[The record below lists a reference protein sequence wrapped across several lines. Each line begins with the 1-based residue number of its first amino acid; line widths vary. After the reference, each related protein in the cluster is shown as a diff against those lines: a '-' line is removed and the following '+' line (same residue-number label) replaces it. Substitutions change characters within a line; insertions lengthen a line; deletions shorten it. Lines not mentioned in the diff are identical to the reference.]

1 MADTLQQLRSFYEA
15 LEPARRRTLWGALV
29 LSVATVAGVGVWASQ
44 PRYVTLTTP
53 TDAEERVEV
62 GNSLSRASI
71 PWRIG
76 PDGNSIEVHEEDQ
89 TSARSAATTDHG
101 ILGLEGLEQID
112 PWATPFVELLQK
124 QRMLQGEIVR
134 SINRMDGV
142 ARSACILNL
151 PSGSEFIGRPAQ
163 ATAAVTLSPE
173 PGAVLDR
180 ELARTVAQFVA
191 HAVAGMSIDDVS
203 VVDTSTGRTLWS
215 GGAMTE
221 ANAAT
226 TEVARQEAELAA
238 KVSRV
243 LGSVLGSPENF
254 AVAVRTEVSTA
265 STSSIVHSVDPD
277 SAAPTREHIETEQ
290 NASTSGGSPGV
301 DANLPERT
309 TGTANGNSRSREQ
322 QETLYQYT
330 RTETTTS
337 QPAGEL
343 KRLSASVVVNL
354 AALEKLSPGKPV
366 DEAAEKARIEAVVKA
381 ALGIDASRGDTVV
394 VELTRFAEIPL
405 SDAEAAVPAAA
416 AWEKWVAPGL
426 ALFAVLVMLI
436 FVVRPLIK
444 AATGGAKAA
453 SATPD
458 EATPAAARRA
468 GAGDD
473 DDDDDE
479 RPGADVIDLAERLRR
494 HVEAYKHI
502 STEDLSELVKKEAD
516 NSAEVL
522 RRWMKK

>member
-1 MADTLQQLRSFYEA
+1 MADTLHQLRSFYEG

-29 LSVATVAGVGVWASQ
+29 LSIATIAGVGVWASQ
-44 PRYVTLTTP
+44 PRFVLLTTP
-53 TDAEERVEV
+53 TDAEERTEV
-62 GNSLSRASI
+62 GNALSRASI
-71 PWRIG
+71 PWRVG
-76 PDGNSIEVHEEDQ
+76 GDGNSIEVHEEDQ
-89 TSARSAATTDHG
+89 TAARSAATTDHG

-191 HAVAGMSIDDVS
+191 HSVAGMTMDDVS
-203 VVDTSTGRTLWS
+203 VIDTSTGRTLWA

-221 ANAAT
+221 ANAAS

-243 LGSVLGSPENF
+243 LGSVLGSPDNF

-265 STSSIVHSVDPD
+265 STESIVHSVDPD

-290 NASTSGGSPGV
+290 NATTTGGAPGV
-301 DANLPERT
+301 DANLPERS
-309 TGTANGNSRSREQ
+309 GAAGGGNSRSREQ

-354 AALEKLSPGKPV
+354 AALEKLAAGKPV

-381 ALGIDASRGDTVV
+381 ALGIDATRGDTVV

-405 SDAEAAVPAAA
+405 SDAESAVPTPA
-416 AWEKWVAPGL
+416 AWEKWVGPGL
-426 ALFAVLVMLI
+426 ALFAVLIMLI
-436 FVVRPLIK
+436 FVVRPLVK

-453 SATPD
+453 PADD
-458 EATPAAARRA
+458 EAIPAAARRA
-468 GAGDD
+468 AADDEDD
-473 DDDDDE
+473 DD